1 MNDLFDWLPQAI
13 SAQGPA
19 VALESLAEK
28 LHGQG
33 RWHELFDVRL
43 VQCRLRLGLPAYLA
57 QSAEE
62 LPAEQRQALEEGY
75 LAACR
80 EVGRRLLDER
90 RIREAWMYLR
100 PVGDRREVAAALG
113 QFTPDDADLEGVL
126 DVALQQG
133 VAPARGVEWM
143 LDRYGTCNT
152 ISAVDGNLA
161 QWLPSDRRE
170 AVGRLVERIHR
181 DLSANVRQDVARREP
196 EPAADLSLAELVR
209 DRNWLF
215 ENDNYHLDTSHLH
228 ATVRMARLLE
238 APQDV
243 RLALDLT
250 EYGRRLGAHYQYAG
264 EEPFADYYPSHALFF
279 AAQLGKDVEPA
290 VEHFRRWAY
299 DEGLRQY
306 STLAAETYIAL
317 LVRLRRRRE
326 ALAASAELLPPGAPT
341 GGFAPA
347 LSEIARQGGLMPQLA
362 EIFRSRDDVV
372 GYATALASQ
381 HG

>member
-181 DLSANVRQDVARREP
+181 DLSANVRQDVARR
-196 EPAADLSLAELVR
+196 AR
-209 DRNWLF
+209 D
-215 ENDNYHLDTSHLH
+215 
-228 ATVRMARLLE
+228 ATRHRGV
-238 APQDV
+238 
-243 RLALDLT
+243 
-250 EYGRRLGAHYQYAG
+250 
-264 EEPFADYYPSHALFF
+264 
-279 AAQLGKDVEPA
+279 
-290 VEHFRRWAY
+290 
-299 DEGLRQY
+299 
-306 STLAAETYIAL
+306 
-317 LVRLRRRRE
+317 
-326 ALAASAELLPPGAPT
+326 
-341 GGFAPA
+341 
-347 LSEIARQGGLMPQLA
+347 
-362 EIFRSRDDVV
+362 
-372 GYATALASQ
+372 
-381 HG
+381 